1 LIRPLRIAM
10 VAACPFPLPRGTP
23 IRIHRLAEA
32 LARRGHDVHVVAY
45 HLGDALPDPLFRIH
59 RISGRWLGLY
69 RKTSPGPSYRKL
81 AVLDPLLARELSRCI
96 ESCRMDLVHA
106 HHYEGLIVGRLARPK
121 GIPLVYDAHTT
132 LETELPYHS
141 LGLPSKLKRGIGRF
155 LDRRLPPLADHT
167 IAVSEGVRERLTRA
181 GTDPASIT
189 VVVNGV
195 EVESFQPRGGAQRSE
210 QGAGTVIFTGNLAP
224 YQRIDLL
231 LQAFS
236 RVRARRPG
244 ARLLI
249 VTGSSFEPYARAA
262 RELGIEEGVT
272 VRDEPFERVPALLAG
287 ADVAVSPRTDG
298 DGVPQKILN
307 YMAAGKAI
315 AAFAG
320 SAGPIDDGRT
330 GICVDGG
337 SADALAGAIL
347 RLLEDGALARRLG
360 DAAREEVIRHR
371 SWDAAAARVEEVYA
385 RLLDGTPDPGP
396 GG

>member
-1 LIRPLRIAM
+1 LTGPLRIAM

-45 HLGDALPDPLFRIH
+45 HLGEELRDPPFRVH
-59 RISGRWLGLY
+59 RIAGRWLGLY

-96 ESCRMDLVHA
+96 ESCRIDLVHA
-106 HHYEGLIVGRLARPK
+106 HHYEGLIVGRLVRRRGVPV
-121 GIPLVYDAHTT
+121 VYDAHTT

-141 LGLPSKLKRGIGRF
+141 VWLPSFLKRGIGRF

-167 IAVSEGVRERLTRA
+167 IAVSEGVRERLLRA
-181 GTDPASIT
+181 GADPASIT

-195 EVESFQPRGGAQRSE
+195 EAEAFQPPGNERPD
-210 QGAGTVIFTGNLAP
+210 AGTVIFTGNLAP

-231 LQAFS
+231 LEAFS
-236 RVRARRPG
+236 RVRARRPD
-244 ARLLI
+244 ARLVI
-249 VTGSSFEPYARAA
+249 VTGSSFEPYAQAA
-262 RELGIEEGVT
+262 RDLGISEGLVL
-272 VRDEPFERVPALLAG
+272 RDEPFERIPALLAG
-287 ADVAVSPRTDG
+287 AEVAVSPRADG

-315 AAFAG
+315 AAFRG
-320 SAGPIDDGRT
+320 SAGPLEDERT
-330 GICVDGG
+330 GLCAESG
-337 SADALAGAIL
+337 SAEALAGAIL
-347 RLLEDGALARRLG
+347 RLLEDRTLARRLG

-385 RLLDGTPDPGP
+385 RLLAERPAAEP

>member
-1 LIRPLRIAM
+1 M

-32 LARRGHDVHVVAY
+32 LARRGHEVHVVTY
-45 HLGDALPDPLFRIH
+45 HLGEELRDPPFRIH
-59 RISGRWLGLY
+59 RIQGRWLGLY

-96 ESCRMDLVHA
+96 ESCRIDIVHA
-106 HHYEGLIVGRLARPK
+106 HHYEGLIVGRLARRR
-121 GIPLVYDAHTT
+121 GLPLVYDAHTT

-141 LGLPSKLKRGIGRF
+141 VWLPSFLKRGIGCF

-167 IAVSEGVRERLTRA
+167 VAVSEGVRERLVRGGA
-181 GTDPASIT
+181 DPASIT

-195 EVESFQPRGGAQRSE
+195 EVDAFRAPVAEHRHP
-210 QGAGTVIFTGNLAP
+210 GTLIFTGNLAP
-224 YQRIDLL
+224 YQRIDILL
-231 LQAFS
+231 EAFS
-236 RVRARRPG
+236 RVLARRPET
-244 ARLLI
+244 RLLI
-249 VTGSSFEPYARAA
+249 VTSSSFEPYETAA
-262 RELGIEEGVT
+262 RDLGITGAIA
-272 VRDEPFERVPALLAG
+272 VRDEPFGRIPELLAA

-320 SAGPIDDGRT
+320 SAGPLDHGRT
-330 GICVDGG
+330 GLCAEGG
-337 SADALAGAIL
+337 SAEALAGAIL

-371 SWDAAAARVEEVYA
+371 SWDAVAARVEAVYA
-385 RLLDGTPDPGP
+385 SLLDERPAADPG
-396 GG
+396 G